1 MSLTQSQIEKKL
13 TKEALD
19 ELLPLWWAEQGAEKR
34 RDLALMAAAIPFP
47 HGAALRVL
55 DLCCGPG
62 DLGRAIRARYPNS
75 QIDCLDR
82 DVFLISMCIGMNRRK
97 GVPGRHFVRDLWDTN
112 WHDGLE
118 PEYDVIAT
126 ANALHWLDAGRV
138 AQVSQDVFRLLRPAG
153 VFLFAEPACA
163 EKTFAA
169 GFAEWKSRQ
178 PSRYTRENWERFW
191 SRANEI
197 LGYDRRHAGIR
208 LGSDSK
214 RRRLPIDRCAFP
226 GCRRSDSCCCQAW
239 KRPWTTRVTQTRFSA
254 LARIVK
260 DFSGRHAMNRLP
272 NGSFTGAFPRR
283 RRKLVR
289 PRNWFAEGFGHDS
302 F

>member
-82 DVFLISMCIGMNRRK
+82 DVFLISMCIGTNRRE

-197 LGYDRRHAGIR
+197 LGYDHTKL
-208 LGSDSK
+208 LGSRNLQLIEGMPVSGWVRILSDAGFQS
-214 RRRLPIDRCAFP
+214 IDVLFRDADEVILAAAKP
-226 GCRRSDSCCCQAW
+226 G
-239 KRPWTTRVTQTRFSA
+239 
-254 LARIVK
+254 
-260 DFSGRHAMNRLP
+260 SGL
-272 NGSFTGAFPRR
+272 GPR
-283 RRKLVR
+283 
-289 PRNWFAEGFGHDS
+289 A
-302 F
+302 